1 MRPALSIHFPPVSN
15 VYVFLDTVEQ
25 PLIPRTGLFLEEMDD
40 LFGIIELARRMLE
53 EAELE
58 NGVPLKGRKS
68 SLLKR
73 PSVVDII

>member
-1 MRPALSIHFPPVSN
+1 
-15 VYVFLDTVEQ
+15 
-25 PLIPRTGLFLEEMDD
+25 MDD

-58 NGVPLKGRKS
+58 NGVSLKARKS